1 MWIVRKTSSKFH
13 SSIKLCIALLY
24 TWLYIQ
30 EPQLY
35 SDFCTSYRHST
46 PRTEHM
52 NVLLSSWKSNLITKM
67 CRPGCNLNPF
77 GVGWGGNGDPS
88 RWSTYKLKLIP
99 TRSHYCLL
107 LGFFFTDS
115 TCIDHE
121 SFCPDCPP
129 CPRRSGPYFG
139 GCGRPALASTHLG
152 QYQSLFGVPEL
163 LFICRHCKWKG
174 ASHPSQTRTLFV
186 SVTGSMQI
194 VHPSEGF
201 IYALAPLGK
210 AGSTRSSFTMS
221 FTAWANCWWVSCW
234 STAGWF
240 IKPFAPRWRARAFG
254 AWPPLMVTVV
264 GASCTQLVGT
274 ASGLDGLVLPADFNF
289 PAIVGVVDFLSVT
302 TRPNKF

>member
-1 MWIVRKTSSKFH
+1 
-13 SSIKLCIALLY
+13 
-24 TWLYIQ
+24 
-30 EPQLY
+30 
-35 SDFCTSYRHST
+35 
-46 PRTEHM
+46 
-52 NVLLSSWKSNLITKM
+52 M
-67 CRPGCNLNPF
+67 CRLGCNLNPF
-77 GVGWGGNGDPS
+77 GVGWGETGNPS

-107 LGFFFTDS
+107 LSFFFTDS

-186 SVTGSMQI
+186 SVRGSTQI

-201 IYALAPLGK
+201 MYALAPFGK

-221 FTAWANCWWVSCW
+221 FTAWANCWCVSCW

-254 AWPPLMVTVV
+254 AWPPLMITVV
-264 GASCTQLVGT
+264 GASCTPLVGT
-274 ASGLDGLVLPADFNF
+274 ASGLDGLVLPVDFNF
-289 PAIVGVVDFLSVT
+289 PAFVGVVDFLSVNHQAKQVNTRKYYTILFLDVNFWLTLRHLEEQPCYIRLWQSSKLSILIDSWRRTFTIT
-302 TRPNKF
+302 TIYYQS